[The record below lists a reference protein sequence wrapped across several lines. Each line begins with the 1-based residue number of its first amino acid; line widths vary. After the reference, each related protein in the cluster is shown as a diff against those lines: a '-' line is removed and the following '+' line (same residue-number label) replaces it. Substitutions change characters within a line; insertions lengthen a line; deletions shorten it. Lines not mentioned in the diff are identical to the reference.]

1 MKSQLSPEAPVYI
14 PPPLRNV
21 TNLTPAHKTIS
32 PSGKSPCIKE
42 PQCSRYS
49 RKSVRQ
55 ICTSFQSPRPILGSQ
70 SSLPRPILG
79 RKSDEVEDEIDEH
92 IGKEFRSISRII
104 SKLKIN
110 DDEIPDEN
118 LEDGC

>member
-21 TNLTPAHKTIS
+21 TNITLSQKSIS
-32 PSGKSPCIKE
+32 LSGKSVLSKE

-55 ICTSFQSPRPILGSQ
+55 FSSVSNSPRPILGTKCCF
-70 SSLPRPILG
+70 PRPILG
-79 RKSDEVEDEIDEH
+79 RKSDEVEDEVEEH
-92 IGKEFRSISRII
+92 FGREFRSVSRIFSRI
-104 SKLKIN
+104 KIN
-110 DDEIPDEN
+110 DDETPDEN
-118 LEDGC
+118 IEDGC